1 MATEQVV
8 ETPVADPIDAE
19 IPGDESSIADH
30 AAVFGAGNPALEGE
44 DKERLDKV
52 RERVRHRARSQEA
65 SPEDVPRIRKLSTDL
80 RDRDEQ
86 LAARDKR
93 IAELEARLTPSRPP
107 TSSVTEPRSPGPAAP
122 PRVAGDDPSRT
133 ATPEPTRPK
142 PSEDEVGT
150 KYKTYADFVDDF
162 SDWKDEQ
169 REAKRTLADQA
180 RQSQDNQAL
189 VQQAFYKGHE
199 AYAAK
204 LVEFRKTHP
213 DYDALAKQHEH
224 TQMPPVAHAA
234 LLFHDNGPALVYY
247 LFQHPDVLA
256 EVHFVLDGKPL
267 THENVAHATRWLT
280 SRTQAAT
287 TGSAAPTPPVTL
299 GPRPPN
305 PVRTGPMKTTD
316 DAPDDD
322 SSIADHEKW
331 LKQRRR

>member
-8 ETPVADPIDAE
+8 EKPAADPIDAE

-30 AAVFGAGNPALEGE
+30 AAVFGASNPALEGE

-65 SPEDVPRIRKLSTDL
+65 SPEDVPRIQKFTKDL

-93 IAELEARLTPSRPP
+93 IAELEARLTPSQPP
-107 TSSVTEPRSPGPAAP
+107 ASSTRDARSLEPAGAP
-122 PRVAGDDPSRT
+122 PVGGSEPARS
-133 ATPEPTRPK
+133 ATLEPTRPK
-142 PSEDEVGT
+142 PREEEVGT
-150 KYKTYADFVDDF
+150 KYKLYEDFADDLI
-162 SDWKDEQ
+162 DWKDEQ
-169 REAKRTLADQA
+169 REAKRAVADQA

-213 DYDALAKQHEH
+213 DYDELAKQHEK

-280 SRTQAAT
+280 SRTQAAS

>member
-1 MATEQVV
+1 MADETVV
-8 ETPVADPIDAE
+8 AQPAADSIDAE
-19 IPGDESSIADH
+19 IPGDDSSIADH
-30 AAVFGAGNPALEGE
+30 AAVFGAGNPTLEGE
-44 DKERLDKV
+44 EKERLDKV

-65 SPEDVPRIRKLSTDL
+65 SPEDVPRIQKFTKDL
-80 RDRDEQ
+80 RERDEQ
-86 LAARDKR
+86 LAARDQR
-93 IAELEARLTPSRPP
+93 IAELEARLTPSSPP
-107 TSSVTEPRSPGPAAP
+107 ARDARTLGTAAVPAAEGE
-122 PRVAGDDPSRT
+122 ASRT
-133 ATPEPTRPK
+133 AAPEPTRQK

-150 KYKTYADFVDDF
+150 KYKKYEDFVEDL

-169 REAKRTLADQA
+169 REAKRAVAAQA

-213 DYDALAKQHEH
+213 DYDALAKQHEN

-267 THENVAHATRWLT
+267 THENVALATRWLT

-287 TGSAAPTPPVTL
+287 TGSAAPASPVTL

-305 PVRTGPMKTTD
+305 PVRTGPMKTAD

-322 SSIADHEKW
+322 DSSIANHEKW
-331 LKQRRR
+331 LKHRRR